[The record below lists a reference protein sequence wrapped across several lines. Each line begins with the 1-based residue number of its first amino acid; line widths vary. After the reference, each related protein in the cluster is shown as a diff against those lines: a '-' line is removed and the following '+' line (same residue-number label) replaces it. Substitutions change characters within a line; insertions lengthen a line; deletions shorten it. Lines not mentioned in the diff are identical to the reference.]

1 MAQRLLA
8 TPEIDDTPYRTVTFE
23 LDAFMRE
30 TEKRL
35 LDLVKRQEGYVAQLR
50 IPRTVGILE
59 EALSR
64 ITNEIE
70 GLEELLAHYKVKRE
84 LNELK
89 RHLVWIE
96 SEISLI
102 EADQVPEGTL
112 VALQARRSR
121 LASQASKL
129 EKRLGSQP

>member
-8 TPEIDDTPYRTVTFE
+8 TPEKSDAPYRAAMFE

-35 LDLVKRQEGYVAQLR
+35 SELVKRQEGYVAQLR

-64 ITNEIE
+64 ITNEID

-84 LNELK
+84 INELK
-89 RHLVWIE
+89 RHLAWIE
-96 SEISLI
+96 SEICLI

-112 VALQARRSR
+112 PALEARRDR
-121 LASQASKL
+121 LSTQVSKL
-129 EKRLGSQP
+129 EKRLGSQA